1 VSHLGRDH
9 MVFGLLLPVKSVPI
23 TTNVVSSYPVHDKV
37 YSMQHY
43 VIKFVSDLAAVR
55 WFSLGTPGSSIN
67 QTESGVKHHKPKP
80 SFSKFYGGQMY
91 MELAWFSFCYFR
103 NQL

>member
-1 VSHLGRDH
+1 MSHLGRDH

-23 TTNVVSSYPVHDKV
+23 TTNVVSSYPIHDKV

-55 WFSLGTPGSSIN
+55 WFSLDTPGSSIN
-67 QTESGVKHHKPKP
+67 QTDCHDITEILLKVVLNTINLNLLFP
-80 SFSKFYGGQMY
+80 SF
-91 MELAWFSFCYFR
+91 MEVKCTW
-103 NQL
+103 N